1 MSSPPDDMRL
11 RALLEQVLANGNAA
25 IIERD
30 RLRVANEKYLIA
42 LEQVSMHAAVK
53 FVDDNAVMESWIRV
67 IDIVN
72 ATIKATKGET
82 T

>member
-30 RLRVANEKYLIA
+30 RLREVNTELLKELINAHNTISINIGDTFQTARIKALIA
-42 LEQVSMHAAVK
+42 K
-53 FVDDNAVMESWIRV
+53 
-67 IDIVN
+67 
-72 ATIKATKGET
+72 TKGET